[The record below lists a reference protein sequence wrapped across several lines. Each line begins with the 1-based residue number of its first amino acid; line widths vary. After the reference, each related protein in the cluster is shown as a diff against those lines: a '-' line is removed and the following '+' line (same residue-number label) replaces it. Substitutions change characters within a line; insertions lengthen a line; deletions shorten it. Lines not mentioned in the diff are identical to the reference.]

1 MKVRTPNVEEMENV
15 IAVQPHIRAE
25 ANALQS
31 DSFWGKN

>member
-1 MKVRTPNVEEMENV
+1 MRVRIPDVEGMENV
-15 IAVQPHIRAE
+15 SASQPHIRAE